1 MRFGILA
8 DIHGHVDKLRQAVSA
23 LRRERVDQFIV
34 LGDLI
39 FSSQNATETV
49 DILAECGAI
58 GVWGNHELALC
69 VEPDDEIRAM
79 YTPAVLDYFG
89 TLTQRLELGDVLL
102 SHTLPTSDPTDPMAY
117 YLHPDP
123 RLAETRDEC
132 FRQCSQRTMIIGHF
146 HKWFAATSVGQLAWE
161 GREPLVLNPETRYF
175 IICHAV
181 MFDWTAVYDDQTQ
194 TLFPI
199 HLERAYQTDSPSQEP

>member
-8 DIHGHVDKLRQAVSA
+8 DIHGHVDKLRQAVDM
-23 LRRERVDQFIV
+23 LRREHVDQFIV

-39 FSSQNATETV
+39 FNSEHATETV
-49 DILAECGAI
+49 AILTECGAT

-69 VEPDDEIRAM
+69 VEPDDEIRAT

-89 TLTQRLELGDVLL
+89 TLTPRLELGDVLL

-117 YLHPDP
+117 YLEPHPF
-123 RLAETRDEC
+123 LAEARDEC
-132 FRQCSQRTMIIGHF
+132 FRQYSQHAMITGHF
-146 HKWFAATSVGQLAWE
+146 HKWFAATPAGQLVWE
-161 GREPLVLNPETRYF
+161 GRQPLVLHPETRYL

-181 MFDWTAVYDDQTQ
+181 MFDWTAVYDDQKQ

-199 HLERAYQTDSPSQEP
+199 HL